1 MMALPPSL
9 GRELVEQ
16 LYHSKIEALPGMR
29 GLPDEIRMK
38 LCMAMKPIKALKTD
52 VVFHEGERADSLYV
66 IEGGAVELS
75 RNAVVLTQL
84 SVGILFFIQNHG
96 FCIEHMTS
104 FVLKHG
110 DIWEFRVSVRGR

>member
-1 MMALPPSL
+1 MMSLPPSL

-66 IEGGAVELS
+66 IEGGVVELS

-84 SVGILFFIQNHG
+84 SVGVLFFIQNLG

-104 FVLKHG
+104 CCAKT
-110 DIWEFRVSVRGR
+110 W